1 MKNNNEINILQPN
14 NLDELDEI
22 LISSET
28 KYDLVSGSTDLLVQE
43 EKWLTYKNIIDLKS
57 VKELSSEIIKT
68 EDSVLIGSAVPFTEI
83 INSELIKTNFPIL
96 AKACSMIGSI
106 QIQNR
111 GTLGGNVGNASP
123 AGDSIPVLCAL
134 DSNVLIGPKVNGQFR
149 TVKLSEYFTGF
160 KTSVLTE
167 NEYIAYFSIPLESR
181 NPSNWYFR
189 KVGQR
194 FSMAIS
200 KVSLALLIWLEN
212 NIVTKVS
219 ISTGSVNAVINRASK
234 TEEFLIGKNLTD
246 ETIKAAVEIIKT
258 EVNPIKDIR
267 SNIEYRRHIAGELL
281 KEALVLTNKP

>member
-1 MKNNNEINILQPN
+1 MKSSDEIFVKQPN
-14 NLDELDEI
+14 TVAELDELI
-22 LISSET
+22 NSSSI
-28 KYDLVSGSTDLLVQE
+28 KYNFVSGSTDLLVQE

-57 VKELSSEIIKT
+57 VKGLSTEISIT
-68 EDSVLIGSAVPFTEI
+68 EDSVLIGAAVPFTDI
-83 INSELIKTNFPIL
+83 INSELIKANFPIL
-96 AKACSMIGSI
+96 VKACSMIGSI

-134 DSNVLIGPKVNGQFR
+134 DSDVLIGPKVSGQFR
-149 TVKLSEYFTGF
+149 KVKMSEYFTGF
-160 KTSVLTE
+160 KTSILKD

-200 KVSLALLIWLEN
+200 KVSLAMLIWIEN
-212 NIVTKVS
+212 NIVTKVNV
-219 ISTGSVNAVINRASK
+219 STGSVNAVIKRASK

-246 ETIKAAVEIIKT
+246 ETIKAAVEILKT

-281 KEALVLTNKP
+281 KEALIVANN